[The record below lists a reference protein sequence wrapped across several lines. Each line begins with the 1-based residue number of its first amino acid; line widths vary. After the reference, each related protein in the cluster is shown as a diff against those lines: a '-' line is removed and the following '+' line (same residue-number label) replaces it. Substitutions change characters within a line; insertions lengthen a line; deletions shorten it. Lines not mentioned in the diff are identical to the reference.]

1 MRGFYWNSRGL
12 SNLAKYHYISE
23 AIKEHNLDYV
33 AVMET
38 RKRDMSRANLN
49 RLSGGADFTWRCLPP
64 EGGQAAYYWE

>member
-33 AVMET
+33 AVMVT
-38 RKRDMSRANLN
+38 GKRDMSRANLN
-49 RLSGGADFTWRCLPP
+49 RLSGGADFT
-64 EGGQAAYYWE
+64 